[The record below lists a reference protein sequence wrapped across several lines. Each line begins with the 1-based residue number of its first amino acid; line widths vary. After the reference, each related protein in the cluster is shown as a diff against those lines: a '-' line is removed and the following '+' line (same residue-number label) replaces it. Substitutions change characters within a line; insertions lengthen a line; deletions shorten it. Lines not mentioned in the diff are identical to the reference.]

1 MLEGEDKME
10 EFELMNLK
18 GTCDFMPDDQIIR
31 NRVISSL
38 KSTFEAYG
46 FLPLE
51 TPILCYYD
59 LLASKYA
66 GGAEILKEVY
76 KLTDQG
82 NRKIGLRYDLTVPF
96 SKVIGMNKGL
106 ILPFK
111 RYEIGK
117 VFRDGPVK
125 LGRAREFYQ
134 CDVDACGTE
143 SPYAEIEYF
152 MMNKEVFSK
161 LNIDIEIRYNNRKF
175 LSGILEYAGV
185 KKENINSFI
194 ISVDKL
200 DKISR
205 EDIEKELLNHTEK
218 EVIDKVFSLFN
229 KNLEELNKELNEILN
244 DKLIDGLKELNEL
257 DVLIKDLDLSDVCVF
272 TPFLARGLDIYTGTV
287 WEVFDKTLN
296 FKSALGGGGRYDK
309 IITNFLND
317 GNEYPAIGCSFGLEP
332 IYEILKERE
341 KDNLKKY
348 DIYVYEFN
356 NDANLFKISDLLR
369 KNGYK
374 VLTELNRI
382 KLKKAM
388 NIANRENIDKVII
401 IGEDELKDNSVMIK
415 NMITGNQEKVKIN
428 EIINKI
434 EQI

>member
-1 MLEGEDKME
+1 ME
-10 EFELMNLK
+10 QIKLMNLK
-18 GTCDFMPDDQIIR
+18 GTNDFLPDEQIIR
-31 NRVISSL
+31 NKIINILRN
-38 KSTFEAYG
+38 TFESYG
-46 FLPLE
+46 YLPVE
-51 TPILCYYD
+51 TPVLCYYD

-82 NRKIGLRYDLTVPF
+82 KREIGLRYDLTVPF

-143 SPYAEIEYF
+143 SPNSEIEYF
-152 MMNKEVFSK
+152 MMTKEVFDK
-161 LNIDIEIRYNNRKF
+161 LNINVEIRYNNRKF
-175 LSGILEYAGV
+175 LSGLLEYAGV
-185 KKENINSFI
+185 KKGNIGSFI

-205 EDIEKELLNHTEK
+205 EDIEKELLIHTDK
-218 EVIDKVFSLFN
+218 EIIDKVFNLFD
-229 KNLEELNKELNEILN
+229 KNLEELNNEIVNNLNEN
-244 DKLIDGLKELNEL
+244 LINGLKELNEL
-257 DVLIKDLDLSDVCVF
+257 TNLIISLGLNDICIF
-272 TPFLARGLDIYTGTV
+272 TPFLARGLEIYTGTV
-287 WEVFDKTLN
+287 WEVFDKSLN
-296 FKSALGGGGRYDK
+296 FKSALGGGGRYDN

-317 GNEYPAIGCSFGLEP
+317 GNVYPAIGCSFGLEP
-332 IYEILKERE
+332 IYELLKEKE
-341 KDNLKKY
+341 INSLKKY

-356 NDANLFKISDLLR
+356 NDSNLFKISDILR
-369 KNGYK
+369 KNGFK
-374 VLTELNRI
+374 VLTELNSI

-401 IGEDELKDNSVMIK
+401 IGEDELKDNSVTIK
-415 NMITGNQEKVKIN
+415 NMITGNQEKVKID
-428 EIINKI
+428 EIVNKI
-434 EQI
+434 NNI

>member
-1 MLEGEDKME
+1 MKD
-10 EFELMNLK
+10 EFKLMNLK
-18 GTCDFMPDDQIIR
+18 GTSDFLPEDQIIR
-31 NRVISSL
+31 NKIINIL
-38 KSTFEAYG
+38 KNSFESYG

-82 NRKIGLRYDLTVPF
+82 SREIGLRYDLTVPF

-152 MMNKEVFSK
+152 MMMRDVFEK
-161 LNIDIEIRYNNRKF
+161 LDIKVEIRYNNRKF
-175 LSGILEYAGV
+175 LSGLLEYCGV
-185 KKENINSFI
+185 SKENISSFI
-194 ISVDKL
+194 LSVDKL

-205 EDIEKELLNHTEK
+205 QDIEKELLNHTSK
-218 EVIDKVFSLFN
+218 DIIDKVFNYFDKS
-229 KNLEELNKELNEILN
+229 LEEINALLNNLN
-244 DKLIDGLKELNEL
+244 DNLREGLYELNEL
-257 DVLIKDLDLSDVCVF
+257 TKLINDLELNELCIF
-272 TPFLARGLDIYTGTV
+272 TPFLARGLEIYTGTV
-287 WEVFDKTLN
+287 WEVFDSSLN

-317 GNEYPAIGCSFGLEP
+317 GNVYPAIGCSFGLEP
-332 IYEILKERE
+332 IYELLKDKE
-341 KDNLKKY
+341 KDNLNKY
-348 DIYVYEFN
+348 DVYVYAFS
-356 NDANLFKISDLLR
+356 NDYNLFKISDILR
-369 KNGYK
+369 KAGYK
-374 VLTELNRI
+374 VLTELNSI

-388 NIANRENIDKVII
+388 NIANREKIKKVII
-401 IGEDELKDNSVMIK
+401 IGEDELKEASVMIK
-415 NMITGNQEKVKIN
+415 NMETGNQEKVLINDMVDKID
-428 EIINKI
+428 KI
-434 EQI
+434 

>member
-1 MLEGEDKME
+1 MEDFK
-10 EFELMNLK
+10 LMNLK
-18 GTCDFMPDDQIIR
+18 GTSDFLPEEQIIR
-31 NRVISSL
+31 NKIISVL
-38 KSTFEAYG
+38 KETFESYG
-46 FLPLE
+46 YLPIE

-82 NRKIGLRYDLTVPF
+82 KREIGLRYDLTVPF

-143 SPYAEIEYF
+143 SPNAEVEYF
-152 MMNKEVFSK
+152 IMTKKVFNK
-161 LNIDIEIRYNNRKF
+161 LNIDVEIRYNNRKF
-175 LSGILEYAGV
+175 LSGLLEESGV
-185 KKENINSFI
+185 DKENISSFI

-205 EDIEKELLNHTEK
+205 DDIKKELLAHTSETII
-218 EVIDKVFSLFN
+218 EKVFDLFD
-229 KNLEELNKELNEILN
+229 KNLDELNNIFKNSTN
-244 DKLIDGLKELNEL
+244 TKLIDGLKELNDLTNLIIEL
-257 DVLIKDLDLSDVCVF
+257 GLDDICIF
-272 TPFLARGLDIYTGTV
+272 TPFLARGLEIYTGSV

-317 GNEYPAIGCSFGLEP
+317 GNIYPAIGCSFGLEP
-332 IYEILKERE
+332 IYELLKEKE
-341 KDNLKKY
+341 KINLKKY
-348 DIYVYEFN
+348 DVYVYEFN
-356 NDANLFKISDLLR
+356 NDSNLFKISELLR
-369 KNGYK
+369 NNGYN
-374 VLTELNRI
+374 VLTELNSI

-388 NIANRENIDKVII
+388 NIANREKIDKVIL
-401 IGEDELKDNSVMIK
+401 IGEDELKEDAVTIK

-428 EIINKI
+428 EILDKINKI
-434 EQI
+434 

>member
-1 MLEGEDKME
+1 MKE
-10 EFELMNLK
+10 EFKLMNLK
-18 GTCDFMPDDQIIR
+18 GTTDFLPEDQIIR
-31 NRVISSL
+31 NKIINILRN
-38 KSTFEAYG
+38 TFESYG
-46 FLPLE
+46 FLPIE

-82 NRKIGLRYDLTVPF
+82 KREIGLRYDLTVPF

-143 SPYAEIEYF
+143 SPNAEIEYF
-152 MMNKEVFSK
+152 LMMREVFNK
-161 LNIDIEIRYNNRKF
+161 LGINIEIRYNNRKF
-175 LSGILEYAGV
+175 LTGLLEYAGV
-185 KKENINSFI
+185 DKNNIGAFI

-200 DKISR
+200 DKIPR
-205 EDIEKELLNHTEK
+205 EEIEKELIVHTNK
-218 EVIDKVFSLFN
+218 NVIDKVFNLFD
-229 KNLEELNKELNEILN
+229 KSLEELSQLSGNENLET
-244 DKLIDGLKELNEL
+244 GLRELNEL
-257 DVLIKDLDLSDVCVF
+257 NKLINDLDLNICKF
-272 TPFLARGLDIYTGTV
+272 TPFLARGLEIYTGVV
-287 WEVFDKTLN
+287 WEVFDATNN

-317 GNEYPAIGCSFGLEP
+317 GNVYPAIGCSFGLEP
-332 IYEILKERE
+332 IYELLKDKE
-341 KDNLKKY
+341 KENLSKY

-356 NDANLFKISDLLR
+356 NDYNLFKISNLLR
-369 KNGYK
+369 ENGYK
-374 VLTELNRI
+374 VLTELNNI

-388 NIANRENIDKVII
+388 NIANREKINKVII
-401 IGEDELKDNSVMIK
+401 MGENELNNNSVTIK
-415 NMITGNQEKVKIN
+415 NMETGNQEIVKIAD
-428 EIINKI
+428 IINKI
-434 EQI
+434 ESI